1 MNGPAEAAASSVIP
15 QPGSGPMLRRLI
27 LAIGINA
34 AALWAAAALVDGIQL
49 SEQLDEVFVVATI
62 FGLVN
67 IFIKPVIKFFAFPVI
82 LITLG
87 LFTLVINAGMLMLAD
102 RLASSPSGCRFHVRL
117 PGRHHHLGGQH
128 GDGIDSGPEREEEI
142 GQPAATHHGVT
153 G

>member
-1 MNGPAEAAASSVIP
+1 
-15 QPGSGPMLRRLI
+15 MLRRLI

-49 SEQLDEVFVVATI
+49 SEQLAEVFVVATI

-102 RLASSPSGCRFHVRL
+102 RLAQALLVADFTSAF
-117 PGRHHHLGGQH
+117 LGGIIISVVSMVMGSILDQK
-128 GDGIDSGPEREEEI
+128 GKLK
-142 GQPAATHHGVT
+142 
-153 G
+153 

>member
-1 MNGPAEAAASSVIP
+1 MNGPADPVAEAAASSVIP

-49 SEQLDEVFVVATI
+49 SEQLAEVFVVATI

-102 RLASSPSGCRFHVRL
+102 RFAQALLVADFTSAF
-117 PGRHHHLGGQH
+117 LGGIIISVVSMVMGSILDQK
-128 GDGIDSGPEREEEI
+128 GK
-142 GQPAATHHGVT
+142 QK
-153 G
+153 

>member
-49 SEQLDEVFVVATI
+49 SEQLEEVFVVATI

-102 RLASSPSGCRFHVRL
+102 RFASALLVADFTSAF
-117 PGRHHHLGGQH
+117 LGGIIISVVSMVMGSILDQK
-128 GDGIDSGPEREEEI
+128 GKRK
-142 GQPAATHHGVT
+142 
-153 G
+153 